1 MSETD
6 SLEPLHEILTYA
18 HRLAASDNPM
28 LQVAGERISVIVADV
43 LYEVDPELDAVIPL
57 LPPILRNSLKT

>member
-28 LQVAGERISVIVADV
+28 LQVAGERISVIV
-43 LYEVDPELDAVIPL
+43 
-57 LPPILRNSLKT
+57 PPILRNSLKT